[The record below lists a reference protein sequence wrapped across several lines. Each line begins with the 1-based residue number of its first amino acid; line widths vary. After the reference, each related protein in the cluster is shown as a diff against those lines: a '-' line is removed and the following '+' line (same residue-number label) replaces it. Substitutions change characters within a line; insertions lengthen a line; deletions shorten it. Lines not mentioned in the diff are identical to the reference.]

1 MSRISPRQLANPA
14 NPHDRFFRE
23 LAADPETA
31 AGLLENFLP
40 PEVRPLLDIGSLE
53 IQKDS
58 FVEPDL
64 RAYYSD
70 LLYRVMMAGLPSYVY
85 LLFEHKSHPDRRVH
99 VQVLKYIKP
108 IWEDRRERPL
118 PVVIPIVIYHGR
130 TPWPFDPQFSK
141 VFPLPDPALR
151 PYFPDFRIV
160 LADLSQY
167 SDEEIRGAV
176 ITRTFLLLLKHIRA
190 PDFPDRMPHILG
202 LLKGLARSHSAL
214 GHLEAMLRYIGA
226 VAENITRETVERT
239 LLELV
244 PKSEGDRIM
253 ATLAE
258 QYKQRGLEKGIEAI
272 HSGIKM
278 GLRTK
283 FGKEGLGLMDD
294 VRKIKD
300 INKLESL
307 LEDLWIVG
315 TVDEFREK
323 IQAGEK

>member
-1 MSRISPRQLANPA
+1 MTDPA

-40 PEVRPLLDIGSLE
+40 PEVRPLLDVGSLE

-70 LLYRVMMAGLPSYVY
+70 LLYRVGLAGLPSYVY
-85 LLFEHKSHPDRRVH
+85 LLFEHKSHPDRLVH
-99 VQVLKYIKP
+99 VQVLKYMKP

-118 PVVIPIVIYHGR
+118 PVVIPIVVYHGR
-130 TPWPFDPQFSK
+130 APWPFDPQFSK
-141 VFPLPDPALR
+141 VFPSPDPALR

-160 LADLSQY
+160 LADLGQY

-202 LLKGLARSHSAL
+202 LLKGLARSRSAL

-239 LLELV
+239 LFELV
-244 PKSEGDRIM
+244 PKPEGDRIM

-258 QYKQRGLEKGIEAI
+258 QYEQRGIEKGMEMGVEAI

-278 GLRTK
+278 GLQTK
-283 FGKEGLGLMDD
+283 FGKAGLDLMDD

-300 INKLESL
+300 IKKLESL

-315 TVDEFREK
+315 NVDQFREE
-323 IQAGEK
+323 IQRGGK